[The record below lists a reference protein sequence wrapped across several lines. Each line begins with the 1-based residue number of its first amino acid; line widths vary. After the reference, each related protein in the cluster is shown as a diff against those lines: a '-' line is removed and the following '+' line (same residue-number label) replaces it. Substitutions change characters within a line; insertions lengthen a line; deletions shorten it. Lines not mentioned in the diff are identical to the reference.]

1 MYYTLLLAFG
11 LLTTILCNRFELVNQ
26 VISSST
32 IRIPIRMDKHSKIY
46 VAGHRGLV
54 GSSILNQLLSEGYS
68 NIITRTSSELDLRN
82 QHQTND
88 FFVTE
93 KPEYVFLSAAK
104 VGGIIANN
112 TYRADFIYDNIMIAA
127 NVIHASWKHGVQK
140 LLNLGSSCIYPKLA
154 PQPLREEY
162 LLTGELEP
170 TNEPYAIAKI
180 AAIKLCSNYFRQYGA
195 NFISLMPS
203 NLYGTN
209 DNFNLETSHVVPA
222 LIRKIILA
230 YYLKTKNFTAIYNDV
245 NERPLGFG
253 IACHGMTESSITDI
267 LSTLGIKED
276 SVTIWGSGKP
286 KRELLHAEDLSRAA
300 LFFMKNYPASATSEF
315 LNCGAGTD
323 ITIHELALLIQKLV
337 GWEGS
342 FMFDTSKPD
351 GTPQKLLDITKAE
364 ELGWAP
370 TISLE
375 RGIGGIIDNYMKT

>member
-1 MYYTLLLAFG
+1 M
-11 LLTTILCNRFELVNQ
+11 NSQ
-26 VISSST
+26 
-32 IRIPIRMDKHSKIY
+32 SKIY

-54 GSSILNQLLSEGYS
+54 GSSIVQELHSKGYT
-68 NIITRTSSELDLRN
+68 NVITRTSGELDLRN
-82 QHQTND
+82 QQQTDD
-88 FFVTE
+88 FFLTE

-140 LLNLGSSCIYPKLA
+140 LLNLGSSCIYPKFA
-154 PQPLREEY
+154 PQPLREDY

-230 YYLKTKNFTAIYNDV
+230 HHLKTKNFTAIYNDISK
-245 NERPLGFG
+245 RPLGFG
-253 IACHGMTESSITDI
+253 ITYHEMTESSITHI
-267 LSTLGIKED
+267 LSTLGIKENT
-276 SVTIWGSGKP
+276 VTIWGSGKP
-286 KRELLHAEDLSRAA
+286 RRELLHAEDLAEAA
-300 LFFMKNYPASATSEF
+300 LFFMKRYSASETGEF

-323 ITIHELALLIQKLV
+323 ITIHELAFLIKRLV

-342 FMFDTSKPD
+342 FVFDTSKPD
-351 GTPQKLLDITKAE
+351 GTPQKLLDITKAK

-375 RGIGGIIDNYMKT
+375 RGIGVIIDNYMKT